1 MSEELNGDFRILNAR
16 FKDGSAIT
24 FKARRQ
30 GYGEFAWSESGKPL
44 TLDHPFDDR
53 RCHWTATGRI
63 VRSIAIVVAGQE
75 YWRNDLTTAFTATSA
90 NQGSAFQFGD
100 FQAENCGKCEARRE
114 SDFRNMREQIN
125 GALAG
130 TVEKDLPNV
139 IASLKALPE
148 VLELDA

>member
-1 MSEELNGDFRILNAR
+1 MSEELNGNFRILNAR
-16 FKDGSAIT
+16 LRDKSAIT
-24 FKARRQ
+24 FKAHWQ
-30 GYGEFAWSESGKPL
+30 GYGDFSWSESGKGA
-44 TLDHPFDDR
+44 TWDHPFDDR

-63 VRSIAIVVAGQE
+63 VRSIAIVVVGQE
-75 YWRNDLTTAFTATSA
+75 YWRDDLTTAFTAASA

-100 FQAENCGKCEARRE
+100 FQAENCGMCEARRE

-125 GALAG
+125 AALDG
-130 TVEKDLPNV
+130 TIEKDLPNV